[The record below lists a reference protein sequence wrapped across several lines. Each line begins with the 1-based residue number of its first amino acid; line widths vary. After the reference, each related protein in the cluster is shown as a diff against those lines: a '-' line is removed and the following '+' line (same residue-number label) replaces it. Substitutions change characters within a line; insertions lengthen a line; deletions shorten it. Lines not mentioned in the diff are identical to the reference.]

1 MGVSNKVDKLL
12 LKFFPQKTGFST
24 GILRGSACETSQI
37 SFQPEREVYL
47 IFPQTI
53 KGFYL
58 SFQKYFIL

>member
-24 GILRGSACETSQI
+24 GILRGSACETKQI
-37 SFQPEREVYL
+37 SFQPERGVYL